1 MKYKTKKIKTKKI
14 KTKKI
19 KTKKIKTKKIKTKKN
34 KTKKNIKGGELRSNC
49 LADPKNFPKCGKEG
63 CVYLDDDNSVTKKQ
77 WKTVQELP
85 SYYLSIE
92 GQTNSKP
99 YAPLIDST
107 DIKPC
112 NLISTI
118 GNENKAPC
126 FVKRHRNTRT
136 GEKILYEEEQRDSW
150 CRNYGIQNQCII
162 DKNMYDNFKNNVN
175 KVSFQGKPNKS
186 INLPEVDD
194 MLDGDASSINDEDLG
209 DLYDKIEIDESF
221 TNLNPVFL
229 TDIKMNRIKGIT
241 IAELIKEMYEIL
253 GEEITMSVSREW
265 EDEKEKIIEQVLRI
279 GYTSPDF
286 NEQNIMIDIDSEDLC
301 SWIDHTLATGEPVTP
316 EKIKQHFGKEDILKI
331 VDWGLLKKV

>member
-1 MKYKTKKIKTKKI
+1 MKCNSKKYKTRKMKTKKNKSKKIKTN
-14 KTKKI
+14 
-19 KTKKIKTKKIKTKKN
+19 KN

-63 CVYLDDDNSVTKKQ
+63 CVYLDDDNSVIKKQ
-77 WKTVQELP
+77 WKTLQELP

-112 NLISTI
+112 NLITTI

-150 CRNYGIQNQCII
+150 CRNYGIQNQCTV

-175 KVSFQGKPNKS
+175 KVSFQGKPNRS

-194 MLDGDASSINDEDLG
+194 MIDSIKDEDLG
-209 DLYDKIEIDESF
+209 NLYGKIEIDESF

-253 GEEITMSVSREW
+253 F
-265 EDEKEKIIEQVLRI
+265 LRI
-279 GYTSPDF
+279 LIF
-286 NEQNIMIDIDSEDLC
+286 
-301 SWIDHTLATGEPVTP
+301 
-316 EKIKQHFGKEDILKI
+316 
-331 VDWGLLKKV
+331 KVLYRLNRVLIGCRRKS

>member
-1 MKYKTKKIKTKKI
+1 MKFKTYKTKKIKTKKI

-34 KTKKNIKGGELRSNC
+34 IKGGDLRSNC

-63 CVYLDDDNSVTKKQ
+63 CVYLDDDNYVTKKQ
-77 WKTVQELP
+77 WKKVQELP
-85 SYYLSIE
+85 SFDLSIE
-92 GQTNSKP
+92 GQTKSIP
-99 YAPLIDST
+99 YAPEINST

-112 NLISTI
+112 NLISMI
-118 GNENKAPC
+118 DYENKAPC

-150 CRNYGIQNQCII
+150 CRNYGVKNQCVV

-175 KVSFQGKPNKS
+175 KLSFQGKPNKS
-186 INLPEVDD
+186 ITLPEVDD
-194 MLDGDASSINDEDLG
+194 MLDGDAGSINDEDLG
-209 DLYDKIEIDESF
+209 DLHDKIEIDESF

-229 TDIKMNRIKGIT
+229 TDIKMNRIKGVT

-253 GEEITMSVSREW
+253 GPEITMSVSREW
-265 EDEKEKIIEQVLRI
+265 EDEKEKIIEQVSRI

-286 NEQNIMIDIDSEDLC
+286 NEQNIMIDINSEDLC

-316 EKIKQHFGKEDILKI
+316 EKIKQQFGKEDILKI